1 MSAAKIIAKPLAK
14 RVAKTTRGRQR
25 KQRGTSAATPEQ
37 KAAARK
43 AVKAGD
49 VQNLREFKKLSPKEQ
64 AKYMPQTGGAKAVS
78 TKPKEKYTKGQ
89 RKEIEKISGV
99 SLSKLKGMSPSE
111 QQAYLKGKSDLPESI
126 PLPSRRATGP
136 DKGSVAGQKVEQGPL
151 LSKVQLPDKM
161 SKKQA
166 RRLLMTGQAKIVT
179 GKGGKK
185 KLVTTGEY
193 APAKEV
199 IAEDILGSPGVL
211 PSGKELDDLI
221 SSGFEVR
228 KGGGKIY
235 RRAGGAIRGWG
246 AATRGY

>member
-1 MSAAKIIAKPLAK
+1 MVAGKIASAIVKGSTKGRK
-14 RVAKTTRGRQR
+14 RR
-25 KQRGTSAATPEQ
+25 KRGTVAATTEQ

-43 AVKAGD
+43 AVKDGA
-49 VQNLREFKKLSPKEQ
+49 VKNLREFKKLSPKEQ
-64 AKYMPQTGGAKAVS
+64 AKYMPKTGGAKAIS

-89 RKEIEKISGV
+89 KKEIEKIAGV
-99 SLSKLKGMSPSE
+99 RLSKLKGMSPT
-111 QQAYLKGKSDLPESI
+111 QQREYLKGRSDLPESI

-211 PSGKELDDLI
+211 PSGKKLDDLL

-228 KGGGKIY
+228 KGGGTIY
-235 RRAGGAIRGWG
+235 RLAGGAIRGWG